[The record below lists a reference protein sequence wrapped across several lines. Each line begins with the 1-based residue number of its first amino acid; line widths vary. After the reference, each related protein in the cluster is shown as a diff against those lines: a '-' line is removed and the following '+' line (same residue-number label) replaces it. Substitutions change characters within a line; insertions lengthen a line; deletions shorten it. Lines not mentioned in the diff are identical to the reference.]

1 MSTPTFSV
9 HQQLEAV
16 KANNEKVL
24 QQLYTANYGN
34 VERYVLQNSGSVD
47 EAKDIFQ
54 EAFIAVWRNIQL
66 DKFVPAGENSLNGYL
81 FQVAKNKWMDHLRS
95 AIVKKTTTLNEN
107 LDDTM
112 TFEQVNDNDVQRIK
126 SIRAQFKN
134 LGENCRE
141 LLVRFYYKKQ
151 ALKDIAAALEW
162 TEATAKNNKYRCM
175 EKLRTLVVK

>member
-9 HQQLEAV
+9 RQQLEAV

-54 EAFIAVWRNIQL
+54 EAFIAAWRNIQL

-81 FQVAKNKWMDHLRS
+81 FQIAKHKWMDHLRS
-95 AIVKKTTTLNEN
+95 TTVKKTTTLDEN
-107 LDDTM
+107 LDDAM
-112 TFEQVNDNDVQRIK
+112 TFEEVSDNDVQRIK
-126 SIRAQFKN
+126 SIREQFKN
-134 LGENCRE
+134 LGDNCRE

-151 ALKDIAAALEW
+151 ALKDIATALKW